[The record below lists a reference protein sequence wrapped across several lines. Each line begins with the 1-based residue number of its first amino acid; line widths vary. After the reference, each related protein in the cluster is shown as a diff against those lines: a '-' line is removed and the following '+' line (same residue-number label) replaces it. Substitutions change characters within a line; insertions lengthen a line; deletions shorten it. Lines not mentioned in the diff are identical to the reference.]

1 MDKNSMDRIKK
12 VIDKESKGEATIFL
26 SEAGTYINGKAE
38 DLVTLQ
44 TLLIRALHKSG
55 VPKGILDTSY
65 ALAFKEGEEL
75 LDEIMNRLEK
85 AIQEAKSGLKGEK
98 E

>member
-1 MDKNSMDRIKK
+1 MDKNNMDRIKK
-12 VIDKESKGEATIFL
+12 VIDKESKGEAFVFL
-26 SEAGTYINGKAE
+26 SEAGTYINGNAA

-44 TLLIRALHKSG
+44 TLLIRTLHKNG
-55 VPKGILDTSY
+55 VPKDILDTSY

-75 LDEIMNRLEK
+75 LDEIMTRLET